1 LGGAPARQGF
11 RRPPAASRRSF
22 HGPGEGSFYLPLKDN
37 DGRDLAAETEE
48 LKTELF
54 VRFVGWTFLGYVKGA
69 WRMADGTQALD
80 ESGAYF
86 VILDEARLP
95 ELEQVLRDF
104 KGKTL
109 QEALY
114 LEVHRDV
121 DVRFIR

>member
-1 LGGAPARQGF
+1 VGQVKAV
-11 RRPPAASRRSF
+11 
-22 HGPGEGSFYLPLKDN
+22 FYLPLKYN
-37 DGRDLAAETEE
+37 DGRDLAAETED
-48 LKTELF
+48 LKVELF

-114 LEVHRDV
+114 LEIQRDV
-121 DVRFIR
+121 DVRFVR

>member
-1 LGGAPARQGF
+1 MARVK
-11 RRPPAASRRSF
+11 AL
-22 HGPGEGSFYLPLKDN
+22 FYVPLKDN
-37 DGRDLAAETEE
+37 DGRDLTAETED
-48 LKTELF
+48 LRTELY

-80 ESGAYF
+80 ESGAYI
-86 VILDEARLP
+86 VILDDSRLS

-109 QEALY
+109 QEAIY
-114 LEVHRDV
+114 LEIHRDI